1 MIKLF
6 TTVALVAAVASPAL
20 ARAKHPAHR
29 ARAQAPQAF
38 VTQDQQAQRSFG
50 ASPNVYDIRGRYL
63 GSDPDPRIRSQIA
76 NDPYPGD

>member
-1 MIKLF
+1 MIKLV

-29 ARAQAPQAF
+29 AYAQAPQAY
-38 VTQDQQAQRSFG
+38 VTQDQARRSFG
-50 ASPNVYDIRGRYL
+50 AARNVYDIHGWYL

-76 NDPYPGD
+76 NDPYPGE